1 MQHLKLS
8 DEIVLAAGELNPL
21 IPHPIEMIVGSI
33 AFLLLLAVMKRKVVP
48 MFEKAYAARTEAIEG
63 GIERAEKA
71 QLEAQR
77 ALLQYNE
84 QLSSAQGEAAK
95 LREDA
100 RIQGA
105 AILEEL
111 RTKAQEEAARITAAA
126 SASIEAERQQAITS
140 LRNEVGAL
148 AVELASKIVGEA
160 LDDQARQSR
169 IVDRFIEDLEK
180 SKSPVKKKLEKEE
193 NENPSRRKQPSIT
206 CDCTRQARCCRQGRN
221 SG

>member
-1 MQHLKLS
+1 MQAISL
-8 DEIVLAAGELNPL
+8 LAGGEPLNPL
-21 IPHPIEMIVGSI
+21 IPNTSEIIVGFV
-33 AFLLLLAVMKRKVVP
+33 AFTLLFLVLKSKVVP

-77 ALLQYNE
+77 ALVQYNE
-84 QLSSAQGEAAK
+84 QLSSAQGEASK

-126 SASIEAERQQAITS
+126 HASIEAERQQAVTS

-180 SKSPVKKKLEKEE
+180 SQKK
-193 NENPSRRKQPSIT
+193 
-206 CDCTRQARCCRQGRN
+206 
-221 SG
+221 